1 MSASNSD
8 RISGHGGSGPDR
20 SARTLTGAEPAGVP
34 GTRGR
39 ATWRRAIRDLGLG
52 CLVAL
57 ATTACSPGGTQIAPQ
72 HLAAAQ
78 DALTSVAGLPDVVAH
93 TGLRRIRSTRD
104 LLNDRV
110 SVTEF
115 RELVQVAHTGDF
127 SLECTEVI
135 SSPLAD
141 PTAFMLRQNA
151 REGFMH
157 RYRDFRIHDAGLLLE
172 NYVVLQ
178 FVQNHQVAGRDCF
191 VVQLERRDDP
201 RRTEPIIGWV
211 IAVDYQSGLILQWER
226 TANGEVT
233 DEGVYESIALG
244 PPRTLVPHV
253 PGNAEEIITPH
264 SNLDALFDFRPTT
277 PILLPRGFER
287 IERARVVDGRGRPW
301 LKETFTDGIEVAFF
315 LYREEPADPL
325 TVALG
330 GKLGHAATGN
340 RSQIGSAASS
350 VAGSSLGAATAAPT
364 TPPTAELIWAENGD
378 VGLSQL
384 TDGRRTGIVA
394 GRVGRDDRQLMLE
407 AALF

>member
-1 MSASNSD
+1 MSASYSNG
-8 RISGHGGSGPDR
+8 ISGSASDGSASEGSG
-20 SARTLTGAEPAGVP
+20 
-34 GTRGR
+34 
-39 ATWRRAIRDLGLG
+39 ATTWAPRVSERVIWRRAIRNFGLG
-52 CLVAL
+52 CLAAL
-57 ATTACSPGGTQIAPQ
+57 AAAACSPTSNSIPPELKAVAMG
-72 HLAAAQ
+72 
-78 DALTSVAGLPDVVAH
+78 ALQSVSVLPDVVEH

-104 LLNDRV
+104 LMNGRV
-110 SVTEF
+110 DVTEF
-115 RELVQVAHTGDF
+115 REVVQVALTGEF

-135 SSPLAD
+135 SSPLPD
-141 PTAFMLRQNA
+141 PAAFMLRQNA

-157 RYRDFRIHDAGLLLE
+157 RYRDFRIHNANLLLE

-178 FVQNHQVAGRDCF
+178 FVQNHEVAGRDCF
-191 VVQLERRDDP
+191 VVKLEHRDDP
-201 RRTEPIIGWV
+201 RRNEPIIGWV
-211 IAVDYQSGLILQWER
+211 IAVDHQTGLILQWER
-226 TANGEVT
+226 TAGGVVT
-233 DEGVYESIALG
+233 DEGVYESIAFG

-253 PGNAEEIITPH
+253 PGNAEEVITLH
-264 SNLDALFDFRPTT
+264 SDLDALFDFRPTT
-277 PILLPRGFER
+277 PTLLPRGFER
-287 IERARVVDGRGRPW
+287 IERARVVDGRSRPW

-315 LYREEPADPL
+315 LYREEPADAL

-330 GKLGHAATGN
+330 SKLGQTGPGN
-340 RSQIGSAASS
+340 RSQVGSAASS